1 MAYAMLEGNHI
12 SPFSVLLGTISR
24 ELSREHIRRIKI
36 VLRGHVNKENLGKLR
51 GGSDLVH
58 FLQDRGLVTEK
69 KLSFFRKLL
78 RDCELFSLVELLDE
92 YKQTMQ
98 VMNGETMNKKQG
110 R

>member
-1 MAYAMLEGNHI
+1 MAYAIPKGNHI
-12 SPFSVLLGTISR
+12 SPFAVLLGTISR

-36 VLRGHVNKENLGKLR
+36 LLRGHVNKENLGKLR
-51 GGSDLVH
+51 GGFELVH
-58 FLQDRGLVTEK
+58 FLQDRGLITEK

-78 RDCELFSLVELLDE
+78 RDCELFSLVDLVDE

-98 VMNGETMNKKQG
+98 VMNGKTVRPG